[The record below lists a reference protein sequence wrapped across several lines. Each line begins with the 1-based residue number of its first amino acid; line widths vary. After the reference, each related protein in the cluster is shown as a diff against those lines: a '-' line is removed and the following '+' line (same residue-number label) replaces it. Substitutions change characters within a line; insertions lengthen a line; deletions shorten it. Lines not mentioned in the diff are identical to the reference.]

1 MGCFFFFIFYK
12 IYIVLPSFVIKS
24 PPLTNPAKLG
34 RDDNMILKDGMR
46 IIDYIIE
53 QIDIYD
59 GSNVK
64 IETDII
70 NRILS
75 EYDKLGDRILGITDI
90 YGVGMDTLLKL
101 QSLMTKIEREV
112 SDTYTKWYNT
122 LQPAVTSYYTR
133 GYNQMDDLIQIG
145 LDAQNEAQKIHE
157 MQLNPDAY
165 SIDYIKNHSF
175 EMVKGISDDLINKIR
190 QKLGML
196 LVSNG
201 YNKNN
206 VSDAVED
213 ILHKNRSHA
222 QMIAQTEMSM
232 AYNSGALKR
241 MNEFNMT
248 NGNTMK
254 KYWYGFKYSV
264 ITCEYCRPRIG
275 NIYDIDDDTEELPA
289 HPRCR
294 CVWLPFIEGWDSPI
308 SMDITR
314 KADML
319 KRTLSPDEI
328 YKKINTRLGINYAD
342 YMGEDNARKYISG
355 DRSKTIK
362 DALANARN
370 MKIGDTASA
379 FDISSKSSTEV
390 MNSEFATQMN
400 FWKKF
405 VSKVIVDGDT
415 KVLRNSYEAIK
426 GVMVLPW
433 SAEQLTKWNN
443 LLKQISNHF

>member
-1 MGCFFFFIFYK
+1 MK
-12 IYIVLPSFVIKS
+12 
-24 PPLTNPAKLG
+24 
-34 RDDNMILKDGMR
+34 LKDGLR
-46 IIDYIIE
+46 IIDYIME
-53 QIDIYD
+53 QADIND
-59 GSNVK
+59 GINLK
-64 IETDII
+64 MEQNII
-70 NRILS
+70 NEILS

-90 YGVGMDTLLKL
+90 YGKDMKTLLQL

-112 SDTYTKWYNT
+112 ADTYTKWYNI

-145 LDAQNEAQKIHE
+145 LDTQSEKQKIHE

-190 QKLGML
+190 SKLGMM
-196 LVSNG
+196 LVANRYS
-201 YNKNN
+201 KNN

-213 ILHKNRSHA
+213 ILRTNRSRA

-248 NGNTMK
+248 NDDIMK
-254 KYWYGFKYSV
+254 KYWYGFKYSA

-275 NIYDIDDDTEELPA
+275 NIYDIDDDTESLPA

-294 CVWLPFIEGWDSPI
+294 CVWLPYVEGWDTPI

-319 KRTLSPDEI
+319 KRTLRPDEI
-328 YKKINTRLGINYAD
+328 YKKINSRLGINYAD
-342 YMGEDNARKYISG
+342 YMNEEDARKYISG
-355 DRSKTIK
+355 DRSKDIK
-362 DALANARN
+362 DSLANARQK
-370 MKIGDTASA
+370 KIDDTASA
-379 FDISSKSSTEV
+379 FDISSKSTTEV
-390 MNSEFATQMN
+390 MNGEFSTQMN

-405 VSKVIVDGDT
+405 TSKVIVDGDT
-415 KVLRNSYEAIK
+415 KALRNSYEAIK
-426 GVMVLPW
+426 GIMVLPW